1 MLINAESMLCLPLSC
16 SAQRQIL
23 AAASALP
30 VSQRLRISDESKG
43 TKCTMRQGTQMR
55 SRRRLHMT
63 QRKKKLKSEKKIDL
77 REF

>member
-1 MLINAESMLCLPLSC
+1 MLSNAESMLYPPLSC

-43 TKCTMRQGTQMR
+43 TKAGDTNEVTEEAAQDTKEEEVKIR
-55 SRRRLHMT
+55 
-63 QRKKKLKSEKKIDL
+63 RKKI
-77 REF
+77 